1 MPDYSR
7 FKDRITFLKY
17 QNSGEIDQDGVPIK
31 DYAPVY
37 SCRCGV
43 ITMQGSEF
51 FEASAVQAVNHIRFI
66 IRYTKSIEFTSDMRV
81 QHRGQTYE
89 VVADPMNDNMKN
101 ETITVIC
108 RRLSNG

>member
-1 MPDYSR
+1 MADYSR

-17 QNSGEIDQDGVPIK
+17 QDSGEIDEEGVPK
-31 DYAPVY
+31 KGYEPVY

-66 IRYTKSIEFTSDMRV
+66 IRYTKTIEFTSNMRV
-81 QHRGQTYE
+81 LHRGQTYE